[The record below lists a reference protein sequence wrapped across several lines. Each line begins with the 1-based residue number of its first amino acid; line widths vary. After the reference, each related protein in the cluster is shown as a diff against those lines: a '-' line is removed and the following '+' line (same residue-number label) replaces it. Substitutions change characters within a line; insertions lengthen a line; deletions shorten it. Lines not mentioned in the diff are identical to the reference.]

1 MQEPALLA
9 RLGNGDG
16 RTAALVWQ
24 RSAPISQERST
35 DGRAPGV
42 RIFPEWYAPRAR
54 ARAQFDAGAG
64 FWHARASAGL
74 NFGRPGAHAAG
85 WQGILGRSMTRRLII
100 TGIVVAALLGALSA
114 WQFAV
119 KPMLVKSFLAQMVP
133 PPATVT
139 AEPATQQQWVEQLTS
154 IGTLIASQG
163 VDIASQVA
171 GVVTEIPVESSMEVE
186 QGTKLVQLDIAV
198 ELADLASAKAT
209 LEEAEVT
216 HARQVDLMQKK
227 VTSEANLDTARA
239 KRDTAAASVKR
250 IEAVI
255 AQKAIVAPFT
265 GRVGIRKVEK
275 GQYVAPG
282 MALISLQ
289 ALDPIRVDFPMPE
302 QTIGKLRVGQ
312 TIQLTVDAYPGEVFQ
327 GNIQFLDARVAEE
340 TRTLLVRGLLRNRE
354 RKLLPGMFAN
364 VTVLAGEPRDVVT
377 VPRTAVTFSLYGDSV
392 YVATAAPAKPGEA
405 RAAAPPG
412 APEALIAERRF
423 VKTGEIREDRV
434 AISSGVS
441 AGELVVTTGQ
451 LKLNPGASIHIDNSQ
466 PLVRPEPRPK
476 Q

>member
-1 MQEPALLA
+1 
-9 RLGNGDG
+9 
-16 RTAALVWQ
+16 
-24 RSAPISQERST
+24 
-35 DGRAPGV
+35 
-42 RIFPEWYAPRAR
+42 
-54 ARAQFDAGAG
+54 
-64 FWHARASAGL
+64 
-74 NFGRPGAHAAG
+74 
-85 WQGILGRSMTRRLII
+85 MTRRLII
-100 TGIVVAALLGALSA
+100 TGIVVVSLIAALSA

-133 PPATVT
+133 PPATVS
-139 AEPATQQQWVEQLTS
+139 AEKATPDKWVVQLTS

-171 GVVTEIPVESSMEVE
+171 GVVTETPVESSMDVE
-186 QGTKLVQLDIAV
+186 QGSKLVQLDIAV

-209 LEEAEVT
+209 LEEADVA
-216 HARQVDLMQKK
+216 HSRQVDLMQKK

-239 KRDTAAASVKR
+239 KRDTAAATVKR

-282 MALISLQ
+282 MALTSLQ

-312 TIQLTVDAYPGEVFQ
+312 TIQLTVDAYPGRVFE
-327 GNIQFLDARVAEE
+327 GEIQYLDARVAQE
-340 TRTLLVRGLLRNRE
+340 TRTLLVRGLLRNSD

-392 YVATAAPAKPGEA
+392 YVAKSAPAKEGEA
-405 RAAAPPG
+405 QAAAP
-412 APEALIAERRF
+412 ETSETLVAERRF
-423 VKTGEIREDRV
+423 VRTGEMREDRV
-434 AISSGVS
+434 AISSGVV

-451 LKLNPGASIHIDNSQ
+451 LKLNPGASIRIDNSQ

>member
-1 MQEPALLA
+1 
-9 RLGNGDG
+9 
-16 RTAALVWQ
+16 
-24 RSAPISQERST
+24 
-35 DGRAPGV
+35 
-42 RIFPEWYAPRAR
+42 
-54 ARAQFDAGAG
+54 
-64 FWHARASAGL
+64 
-74 NFGRPGAHAAG
+74 
-85 WQGILGRSMTRRLII
+85 MTRRLII
-100 TGIVVAALLGALSA
+100 TGIVVASLLGALSA
-114 WQFAV
+114 WQFSV
-119 KPMLVKSFLAQMVP
+119 KPMLVKSFLSQMVP
-133 PPATVT
+133 PPAVVT
-139 AEPATQQQWVEQLTS
+139 AEAAKSERWVEQLTS

-163 VDIASQVA
+163 VDITSQVP
-171 GVVTEIPVESSMEVE
+171 GVVTEILVESSMDVE
-186 QGTKLVQLDIAV
+186 LGSKLVELDTAV

-209 LEEAEVT
+209 HEEAEVA

-255 AQKAIVAPFT
+255 AQKAIVAPFS

-282 MALISLQ
+282 TVLFSLQ

-312 TIQLTVDAYPGEVFQ
+312 TIQLTVDAYPGQVFQ
-327 GNIQFLDARVAEE
+327 GEIRFLDARVAQE
-340 TRTLLVRGLLRNRE
+340 TRTLLVRGLLPNQE

-364 VTVLAGEPRDVVT
+364 VTVLAGEPKDVVT

-392 YVATAAPAKPGEA
+392 YVAKPAPAKDGEA
-405 RAAAPPG
+405 QAAAAGNAAVP
-412 APEALIAERRF
+412 LIADRRF
-423 VKTGEIREDRV
+423 VKTGEMREDRV
-434 AISSGVS
+434 AIASGVA
-441 AGELVVTTGQ
+441 AGEEVVTTGQ

-466 PLVRPEPRPK
+466 SLVRPEPRPK

>member
-1 MQEPALLA
+1 MGK
-9 RLGNGDG
+9 R
-16 RTAALVWQ
+16 
-24 RSAPISQERST
+24 
-35 DGRAPGV
+35 
-42 RIFPEWYAPRAR
+42 F
-54 ARAQFDAGAG
+54 
-64 FWHARASAGL
+64 
-74 NFGRPGAHAAG
+74 
-85 WQGILGRSMTRRLII
+85 II
-100 TGIVVAALLGALSA
+100 TGIVVAVLLGALSA

-119 KPMLVKSFLAQMVP
+119 KPMLVKSFLSQMVP

-139 AEPATQQQWVEQLTS
+139 AETAVADKWVEQLSS

-186 QGTKLVQLDIAV
+186 QGSKLVQLDIAV
-198 ELADLASAKAT
+198 EIADLASAKAT
-209 LEEAEVT
+209 LEEADVAHT
-216 HARQVDLMQKK
+216 RQVDLMQKK

-255 AQKAIVAPFT
+255 AQKAIIAPFP
-265 GRVGIRKVEK
+265 GRVGIRKVEI

-327 GNIQFLDARVAEE
+327 GGIQFLDARVAQE
-340 TRTLLVRGLLRNRE
+340 TRTLLVRGLLRNKE

-392 YVATAAPAKPGEA
+392 YVASAAPAKEGEVQ
-405 RAAAPPG
+405 AASTPSSEAP
-412 APEALIAERRF
+412 LVAERRF
-423 VKTGEIREDRV
+423 VRTGETRDDRV
-434 AISSGVS
+434 AIVSGI
-441 AGELVVTTGQ
+441 APGELIVTTGQ
-451 LKLNPGASIHIDNSQ
+451 LKLNPGTSIRIDNSQ
-466 PLVRPEPRPK
+466 PLVRQEPRPK

>member
-1 MQEPALLA
+1 
-9 RLGNGDG
+9 
-16 RTAALVWQ
+16 
-24 RSAPISQERST
+24 
-35 DGRAPGV
+35 
-42 RIFPEWYAPRAR
+42 
-54 ARAQFDAGAG
+54 
-64 FWHARASAGL
+64 
-74 NFGRPGAHAAG
+74 
-85 WQGILGRSMTRRLII
+85 MTRRLII
-100 TGIVVAALLGALSA
+100 TGIVVAVLLGALSA

-139 AEPATQQQWVEQLTS
+139 AEKATQQQWVEQLTS

-171 GVVTEIPVESSMEVE
+171 GVVTEIPVESSMDVN
-186 QGTKLVQLDIAV
+186 QGAKLVQLDIAV

-209 LEEAEVT
+209 LEEADVA

-255 AQKAIVAPFT
+255 AQKAIAAPFT

-275 GQYVAPG
+275 GQYVAAG

-327 GNIQFLDARVAEE
+327 GAIQFLDARVAQE
-340 TRTLLVRGLLRNRE
+340 TRTLLVRGLLRNQD

-364 VTVLAGEPRDVVT
+364 VIVLAGEARDVVT
-377 VPRTAVTFSLYGDSV
+377 VPRTAVTFSLYGDSI
-392 YVATAAPAKPGEA
+392 YVATPAPTKAGEA
-405 RAAAPPG
+405 HAAATADSSQP
-412 APEALIAERRF
+412 LIAERRF
-423 VKTGEIREDRV
+423 VKTGEMREDRV
-434 AISSGVS
+434 AIQSGVA
-441 AGELVVTTGQ
+441 AGEMVVTTGQ